1 MSSASILNI
10 SWVTRVWPVRDIVA
24 HPSSIFCWGL
34 RIVVTQMYALWESFH
49 ISIRKPRFGAT
60 HFIPQVAV
68 HGNKESYK
76 VADNKICISDYRG
89 RVRDQLRTN
98 IEINADQLRID
109 IEVNAEINWK
119 LQIFRISWWI
129 WTFLSMLCHVR
140 ENPTKIH
147 PHFDEK

>member
-1 MSSASILNI
+1 
-10 SWVTRVWPVRDIVA
+10 
-24 HPSSIFCWGL
+24 
-34 RIVVTQMYALWESFH
+34 MYALWESFH

-98 IEINADQLRID
+98 TEINADQLRID

-119 LQIFRISWWI
+119 LQKFSKNAKKFDDFLLKFWDLNGAKDCKSCRSRKMLQNDALVVKIRVDAAENEPSNF
-129 WTFLSMLCHVR
+129 WTFWLKKS
-140 ENPTKIH
+140 E
-147 PHFDEK
+147 